1 MITHRHDHGWGP
13 QWPIKRIEQEL
24 TDAYL
29 APLAAGRDWVVT
41 VNSTWYGQD
50 QHAQTLQW
58 LRNNPWDI
66 LVLVSMIDSAIPA
79 ADWFAE
85 FDRPVIAVGSYPG
98 PHHVSLWAE
107 AVARHI
113 QPYLDH
119 DITVPFMCLNRKPH
133 WHRVRLYHQL
143 AAAGILDQGLVSLGG
158 ADTKPAVRTLPESV
172 PDNDL
177 APNGA
182 IMHHGIVNDIMSLGD
197 LGHWRR
203 HFLNIVTETV
213 FDVDHKYFV
222 SEKIFKPVIGARP
235 FLVYADTGAEQWLQD
250 QGFETYV
257 DDFQD
262 ISDFNLRDP
271 DCIAPFLTKLCA
283 QGVGYYQKKYLALLP
298 KILYNQHRFSRFVAE
313 QKMKI
318 QQGISCPI

>member
-1 MITHRHDHGWGP
+1 V
-13 QWPIKRIEQEL
+13 K
-24 TDAYL
+24 
-29 APLAAGRDWVVT
+29 
-41 VNSTWYGQD
+41 
-50 QHAQTLQW
+50 
-58 LRNNPWDI
+58 
-66 LVLVSMIDSAIPA
+66 
-79 ADWFAE
+79 
-85 FDRPVIAVGSYPG
+85 
-98 PHHVSLWAE
+98 
-107 AVARHI
+107 
-113 QPYLDH
+113 
-119 DITVPFMCLNRKPH
+119 
-133 WHRVRLYHQL
+133 LYHQL

-213 FDVDHKYFV
+213 FDVDHRYFV

-313 QKMKI
+313 QRMKI